1 MGEQVMFDGLPL
13 SFRSQDSYL
22 DTTPQRSYTASF
34 ALVVLRQHGT
44 NRNGATA
51 ELTRSNA
58 N

>member
-1 MGEQVMFDGLPL
+1 MFDGLPL